1 MSAFSGPMAPE
12 KQPLFIVLLDSWTL
26 RNEKSFLILSTFP
39 LTPFIDGLKRGS
51 LIFPQ
56 FAKRHILLKKI
67 LNDFTITDIQKSLA
81 TTLSGGERHR
91 LEIARCI
98 ACQPKFILLDEP
110 FARIDP
116 LAVQDL
122 QGLIHYLKT
131 QI

>member
-1 MSAFSGPMAPE
+1 MDPSEWEIF
-12 KQPLFIVLLDSWTL
+12 FDTI
-26 RNEKSFLILSTFP
+26 NI
-39 LTPFIDGLKRGS
+39 PFDPIHRRAQKG
-51 LIFPQ
+51 IIYFPQ

-116 LAVQDL
+116 LVVQDL